1 VALASVAI
9 VLALLAGYLRHAVVN
24 SDQFANRATAALR
37 DERVRGPLAERIT
50 DELLAQEP
58 NLVAARPLIESI
70 ASELVGGRAFTGLI
84 RAAVR
89 DVHRAVF
96 DRDRN
101 TVTLTLADVGTVI
114 AAALEQVRPS
124 LARQLED
131 TGALEV
137 ATGDFDG
144 IAGALPALARDIR
157 VLSVV
162 LPALALALVVAA
174 LAVSRERRQTVME
187 LGIGAAAGGVLI
199 VVGYEVA
206 QALLG
211 DVGQALL
218 AAFFADLRTAAL
230 ILAGAGAV
238 VAGAA
243 ASLLRPVD
251 LGVPLA
257 RTRRL
262 LAAHPVL
269 RGITFILAG
278 VVLIAARDAVVAF
291 VLTVVGV
298 YLVYEGVTALLRITY
313 RPEERM
319 PLRVPRRALVALVP
333 VVLVGVAVAAFVGSG
348 AVSTAAPSAG
358 GCNGHEELC
367 DRTLTEI
374 AVASTHNSMSVPL
387 PGWYASMQEAP
398 IADQL
403 RDGIHGLLIDTHYA
417 DLLPNG
423 RLRTDL
429 TDFENSARSDGVSQ
443 EAVDAAMRIRDRL
456 GFTGEGERGMY
467 LCHSFCELGGT
478 TLESVL
484 DDIHAF
490 LVANPGEVLV
500 IINQDYVTPA
510 DFVGAVREAGLEP
523 FAYRGST
530 TVWPTLGEM
539 VESGQRVVFLAEN
552 DAGGAPWY
560 HPAYERI
567 TQETPFGF
575 SRVPQLVDPA
585 ALPASCRPN
594 RGLEGAPVFLLNH
607 WITTDPVPLPS
618 NAAQVNAYKPLLA
631 RARECERIRDAFPN
645 LIAVDFY
652 REGDVF
658 GVVDTLNGVD

>member
-1 VALASVAI
+1 MLASVAI
-9 VLALLAGYLRHAVVN
+9 VLALLAGYLRHAVVD

-37 DERVRGPLAERIT
+37 DERVRGPLSERIT

-114 AAALEQVRPS
+114 AAALEQVQPS
-124 LARQLED
+124 LARQLEA
-131 TGALEV
+131 TGALEI
-137 ATGDFDG
+137 ASRDFDG
-144 IAGALPALARDIR
+144 IAGPLPALARDIR

-162 LPALALALVVAA
+162 LPALALALVAAA
-174 LAVSRERRQTVME
+174 LGVSRDRRRTVIE
-187 LGIGAAAGGVLI
+187 LGIGSAVGGVL
-199 VVGYEVA
+199 VVAGYEVA

-211 DVGQALL
+211 DVGDALL

-230 ILAGAGAV
+230 ILAGSGAV

-251 LGVPLA
+251 FGVPLA
-257 RTRRL
+257 RVRRL

-269 RGITFILAG
+269 HGITFILAG

-298 YLVYEGVTALLRITY
+298 YLVYEGVTALLRVTY
-313 RPEERM
+313 KPEERV
-319 PLRVPRRALVALVP
+319 PLKVPRRALVALVP

-348 AVSTAAPSAG
+348 AVSTAAPATG

-367 DRTLTEI
+367 DRPLPEV

-403 RDGIHGLLIDTHYA
+403 RDGIRGLLIDTHYA

-429 TDFENSARSDGVSQ
+429 TDFENSVRQDGVSQ
-443 EAVDAAMRIRDRL
+443 QAVEAALRIRGRL
-456 GFTGEGERGMY
+456 GFTGQGERGMY

-484 DDIHAF
+484 DDIRAF

-500 IINQDYVTPA
+500 IINQDYVTPE
-510 DFVGAVREAGLEP
+510 DFVGAVRDAGLER

-530 TVWPTLGEM
+530 TEWPTLGEM

-552 DAGGAPWY
+552 HAGGAPWY
-560 HPAYERI
+560 HPAYAQI

-575 SRVPQLVDPA
+575 SRVPQLVSPS
-585 ALPASCRPN
+585 ALPTSCRPN
-594 RGLEGAPVFLLNH
+594 RGPDSAPVFLLNH

-618 NAAQVNAYKPLLA
+618 NAAQVNAYEPLLR

-652 REGDVF
+652 REGDLF
-658 GVVDTLNGVD
+658 EVVDTLNGV